1 MVKEDF
7 KMSKDLLMVL
17 GLFSIIIVIIVFYF
31 LRKDKLPIKL
41 ALLWLF
47 VSFCLA
53 LLIFIPDLMIAI
65 QRLVGFQTLSNFMIG
80 IVIAVVLFL
89 IMALTIIISGLRKKT
104 TMLIQEIS
112 ILKKRVRDLE
122 NEK

>member
-1 MVKEDF
+1 
-7 KMSKDLLMVL
+7 MSKDLLMVL